1 MTHLAEREAE
11 LARTA
16 DQREPVER
24 RRVVAALAALARR
37 LWQEA
42 DRLVVPQRRGSK
54 TRHTRDV
61 RNRETGH
68 AEIVLDLK
76 ST

>member
-11 LARTA
+11 LARAA
-16 DQREPVER
+16 DQREPMER
-24 RRVVAALAALARR
+24 GRVVAALAALARR
-37 LWQEA
+37 LRQEA
-42 DRLVVPQRRGSK
+42 DRLVVAQRRGSEA
-54 TRHTRDV
+54 RHARDV

-68 AEIVLDLK
+68 AGIVLDVK